1 MDNYIMQV
9 TQQPIV
15 TTGMLIRRPVEEV
28 FRAFTDPA
36 ITTKF
41 WFTKSSGKLEAGKR
55 IQWEWEMYG
64 VGTEVHVLEVED
76 NRRIL
81 MEWSPPD
88 VTVVEWTFEAHEGYG
103 EQGEQATYVQVTNS
117 GFHGT
122 GDDMVREALDSTGGF
137 TMVLCAA
144 KALLEHQIVLTVVA
158 DKAPPAG

>member
-1 MDNYIMQV
+1 MDEKRMEI
-9 TQQPIV
+9 TEQPIV
-15 TTGMLIRRPVEEV
+15 AAGLLIRRPVAEV
-28 FRAFTDPA
+28 FRAFTDPE

-55 IQWEWEMYG
+55 VQWEWEMYG
-64 VGTEVHVLEVED
+64 VGTEVHVLELEE

-81 MEWSPPD
+81 MEWSPPE
-88 VTVVEWTFEAHEGYG
+88 VTLVEWVFEAYEAYG
-103 EQGEQATYVQVTNS
+103 EHGEQATYVQVTNS

-144 KALLEHQIVLTVVA
+144 KALLEHHIVLTVVA